1 MSMKDR
7 EFARVQPVKP
17 EAQEAESGEVVA
29 VIESEDIEE
38 QFMLNDIWFT

>member
-1 MSMKDR
+1 MKDR

-17 EAQEAESGEVVA
+17 EAKEAESGEVVA